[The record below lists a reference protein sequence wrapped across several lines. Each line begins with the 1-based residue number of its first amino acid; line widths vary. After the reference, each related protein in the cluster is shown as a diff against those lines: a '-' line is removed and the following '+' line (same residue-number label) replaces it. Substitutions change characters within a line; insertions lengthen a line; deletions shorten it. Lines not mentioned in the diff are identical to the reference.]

1 MCTSNNVYFSPFCF
15 GAQVFNW
22 ATIASFIWNP
32 INYLKWHWSWSK
44 TCYYY
49 SRHLAMMTTQMEGA
63 SSCIVQWSG
72 NLSKTKRH
80 PSQKRNKGNK
90 AKKQRKWWLRHYC
103 EARRAFI
110 LPAIVMS
117 TAKCKQNSLSLQCKQ
132 LVFLTFPVLLFAKET
147 WKNEKSS
154 KFQQRRW

>member
-22 ATIASFIWNP
+22 ATISSFIWNP
-32 INYLKWHWSWSK
+32 SNYLKWHWSWSK
-44 TCYYY
+44 THYYY
-49 SRHLAMMTTQMEGA
+49 SRNLAMMTTQMEGG

-80 PSQKRNKGNK
+80 PSQKRNKRNK
-90 AKKQRKWWLRHYC
+90 AKKQRKWWLQHHC

-110 LPAIVMS
+110 LPGHCDEHCQTQTKQPFPAMQTVCVPHFS
-117 TAKCKQNSLSLQCKQ
+117 CASLCKRNLEEWK
-132 LVFLTFPVLLFAKET
+132 VF
-147 WKNEKSS
+147 
-154 KFQQRRW
+154 